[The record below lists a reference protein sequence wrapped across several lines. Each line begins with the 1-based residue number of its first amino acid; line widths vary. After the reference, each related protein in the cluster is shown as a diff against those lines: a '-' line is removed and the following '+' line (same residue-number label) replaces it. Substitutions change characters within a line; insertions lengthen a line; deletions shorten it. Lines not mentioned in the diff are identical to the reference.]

1 MAEEWITVS
10 EASELS
16 GYSAQ
21 YIRRLVRKKKIKSQK
36 WVRDWM
42 ISISSLKAYIQ
53 DAEKS
58 KDPRRGPRA

>member
-1 MAEEWITVS
+1 MAEDWITVN

-16 GYSAQ
+16 GYSSQ
-21 YIRRLVRKKKIKSQK
+21 YVRRLVRQKKIKSKK

-42 ISISSLKAYIQ
+42 ISVSSLKAYLQ

-58 KDPRRGPRA
+58 SDPRRGPRA